1 MQRTWVTPLEIVN
14 KTGQQRQPPWPFIA
28 YLRREHRP
36 KSSSV
41 PVVSVVGI
49 NHSNEERQRKSD
61 NGCTYQYAIG
71 KIDTQ
76 VRPRELIGETDE
88 KRRKEKVG

>member
-1 MQRTWVTPLEIVN
+1 M
-14 KTGQQRQPPWPFIA
+14 
-28 YLRREHRP
+28 
-36 KSSSV
+36 
-41 PVVSVVGI
+41 

-76 VRPRELIGETDE
+76 VRLRELIGETDE